1 MNENKAEICVKL
13 GELLRLTRAG
23 EDIDKIEYDEENDC
37 AVVYYK
43 STSPYGLRCLN
54 TAGDSGAQ
62 MIADAVTDLLWGDI
76 NESVS

>member
-1 MNENKAEICVKL
+1 MNENKAEICAKL
-13 GELLRLTRAG
+13 GEMLRLTRVG
-23 EDIDKIEYDEENDC
+23 VDIDKIEYDEEWDC

-62 MIADAVTDLLWGDI
+62 LIFDVIADLL
-76 NESVS
+76 

>member
-1 MNENKAEICVKL
+1 MNENKAEICAKL

-23 EDIDKIEYDEENDC
+23 ADIDRIEYDKEMDC

-43 STSPYGLRCLN
+43 SSSPYGLRHLN

-62 MIADAVTDLLWGDI
+62 LIADVVADLLGG
-76 NESVS
+76 